1 MQVFVKTPTGQIIAM
16 DVEASDTIEIVK
28 DKIQDKEGILPDQ
41 QRIFCEGQQL
51 EAGRPLSDYNIHH
64 QTMLHVR
71 RLMMPHAK
79 RHAEK
84 AMPRPWGPRPP
95 FGAPPPW
102 VSRGGDSSSDDG
114 CSAAPITPLPSG
126 HRSPPRMPSSHRSP
140 PRMPLSHRSP
150 PRMPTSITVAAKRQ
164 RQKADKRRRQAA
176 VATAAEEAV
185 TAVAAAAAA
194 VGRSNDAAADAA
206 SASAEATR
214 LIGLAQVASARA
226 AAAAIGIS

>member
-64 QTMLHVR
+64 QTMLYVR
-71 RLMMPHAK
+71 RLMMPLAK

-95 FGAPPPW
+95 LWGPATM
-102 VSRGGDSSSDDG
+102 GE
-114 CSAAPITPLPSG
+114 
-126 HRSPPRMPSSHRSP
+126 PRW
-140 PRMPLSHRSP
+140 
-150 PRMPTSITVAAKRQ
+150 RQ
-164 RQKADKRRRQAA
+164 QQRRRLQRG
-176 VATAAEEAV
+176 THH
-185 TAVAAAAAA
+185 
-194 VGRSNDAAADAA
+194 
-206 SASAEATR
+206 
-214 LIGLAQVASARA
+214 
-226 AAAAIGIS
+226 AAAIGPPLAAEDAIEPPLAAEDAIKPPLTAEDANEHHRRCKASTTKSR